1 MDISIVDKFISNS
14 ITFIQQQNKSK
25 LTQEK
30 IFTKINNDLKK
41 LTDDPNI
48 TNIIN
53 ELILISIN
61 IFSIIYKKER
71 IKANLKNSNYN
82 LNIFKYID
90 IFNKIKK
97 LFVSK
102 NIKEIY

>member
-61 IFSIIYKKER
+61 IFSIIYKK
-71 IKANLKNSNYN
+71 ILLLIYHLMIHTYQMYN
-82 LNIFKYID
+82 LIFLTYI
-90 IFNKIKK
+90 I
-97 LFVSK
+97 V
-102 NIKEIY
+102 IYNHY